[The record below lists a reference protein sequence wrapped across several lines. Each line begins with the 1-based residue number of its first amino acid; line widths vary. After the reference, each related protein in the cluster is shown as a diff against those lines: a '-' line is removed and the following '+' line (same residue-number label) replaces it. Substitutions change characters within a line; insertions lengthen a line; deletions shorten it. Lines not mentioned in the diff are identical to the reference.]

1 MKRLYRS
8 KSESVIAGICGG
20 IGLTYNIDP
29 TIVRL
34 ATVALAIITGLTGFF
49 IVMILYLVAWAVIPL
64 SPT

>member
-34 ATVALAIITGLTGFF
+34 ATVALAIINRVYCYCGSH
-49 IVMILYLVAWAVIPL
+49 INC
-64 SPT
+64 